1 MDRNLFPFAT
11 LQPTGVAD
19 PGGDRAFD
27 VDEAEVAALSLSPR
41 RGELS

>member
-19 PGGDRAFD
+19 AAGDRAFD
-27 VDEAEVAALSLSPR
+27 VDDLGAPTPPLG
-41 RGELS
+41 RGESS